1 MINNSK
7 SIDCDLRLRKIFI
20 LHSIIVVSAR
30 RSKIFQ
36 RQKSLLLLIL
46 RKHVRYAL
54 TYYWIPYQLL
64 CRTPPS
70 IVLFHLFVVCNSSPP
85 SSSSSCI
92 RFAHSILEISQMY
105 TQNKINRYHFK
116 LIYCSIRIR
125 S

>member
-20 LHSIIVVSAR
+20 LHSIIVISAR
-30 RSKIFQ
+30 RLKIFQ

-70 IVLFHLFVVCNSSPP
+70 IVLFHLFVVCNSSP

-92 RFAHSILEISQMY
+92 RFAHSILEMSQMY
-105 TQNKINRYHFK
+105 TRNKINCYHFK
-116 LIYCSIRIR
+116 LIYCRICIR